1 MDVPA
6 AEEIGQQLR
15 SQTHASSNDW
25 AAPAAALFRGNE
37 VARRTNMDG
46 MLRSLGTLI
55 FVLACVLAHM
65 RPGAAGS
72 PVEVDT
78 ALIVAVDVSDSVN
91 AERYQLQMEGIARA
105 LEDPEVINAIMS
117 GPRGGI
123 GFALVEWADAAELT
137 IPWRVIRSGEEARE
151 TAAAIRGLK
160 QKVGEYTCVSRML
173 SFVRE
178 QVASEL
184 PLSAVRM
191 VLDVSGDGMDNCRD
205 PAETRA
211 ERDALVRN
219 GVQINGL
226 PIIVAGENDVVGAG
240 AYRAPG
246 FGLGPLSI
254 GPGAPRTTLDAW
266 YAGHVVG
273 AGFLIRANGFEDF
286 GRAFR
291 QKFVAEISMDAL
303 ILPVCGHQGAD
314 RKSVLK
320 PDRLKVQ
327 DSDFAGCRTALAD

>member
-15 SQTHASSNDW
+15 SRAFASSTTG
-25 AAPAAALFRGNE
+25 AVPVTALFRG
-37 VARRTNMDG
+37 VASCARINMDG
-46 MLRSLGTLI
+46 MAMDRMLRPTL
-55 FVLACVLAHM
+55 FFALACGLSVAFP
-65 RPGAAGS
+65 RAANAQ
-72 PVEVDT
+72 VEVDT

-123 GFALVEWADAAELT
+123 GFSLVEWADAAELT
-137 IPWRVIRSGEEARE
+137 IPWRVIRSVEEARD
-151 TAAAIRGLK
+151 TAAAVRGLK
-160 QKVGEYTCVSRML
+160 QKAGEYTCVARML

-178 QVASEL
+178 QVASDL
-184 PLSAVRM
+184 PLSAIRV
-191 VLDVSGDGMDNCRD
+191 VLDVSGDGIDNCRD
-205 PAETRA
+205 PAETRD

-226 PIIVAGENDVVGAG
+226 PIIVQGENEIVGAG

-246 FGLGPLSI
+246 FGLGPV
-254 GPGAPRTTLDAW
+254 GPGTGQTTLDAW
-266 YAGHVVG
+266 YREHVVG
-273 AGFLIRANGFEDF
+273 GPAGFIIQANGFEDF

-291 QKFVAEISMDAL
+291 LKFVTEVSARKNNEAL
-303 ILPVCGHQGAD
+303 RANVASTPPRV
-314 RKSVLK
+314 S
-320 PDRLKVQ
+320 
-327 DSDFAGCRTALAD
+327 TAR